1 MNGHDLSEKNHRRVE
16 YTVVTSKRIP
26 MNLDETLCSNY
37 DKQLAEGINLPT
49 HLMPEN
55 NHCKH
60 GYISNREAKLK
71 LENTGIVI
79 YVTEDVGV

>member
-16 YTVVTSKRIP
+16 YTMVTHKRIP

-60 GYISNREAKLK
+60 GYIFNREAKLK
-71 LENTGIVI
+71 LENTDSYI
-79 YVTEDVGV
+79 YRE